1 MCFDYTGNFRVKLP
15 IAMPKSRISTP
26 AAPAAIGPY
35 SQAIKAGNTCY
46 LSGQIALDPATGQL
60 VTGGF
65 EAEVVR
71 VFENLDG
78 VAAACGA
85 SLADTV
91 KVTLYLTDLGNF
103 AKVNELMSRYFTE
116 PYPARAA
123 VGVASLPRGA
133 QIEADAVL
141 VIG

>member
-1 MCFDYTGNFRVKLP
+1 MNRTAVSSD
-15 IAMPKSRISTP
+15 

-35 SQAIKAGNTCY
+35 SQALKAGNTCY
-46 LSGQIALDPATGQL
+46 LSGQIALDPATQQM
-60 VTGGF
+60 VAGGID
-65 EAEVVR
+65 AEIVQ
-71 VFENLDG
+71 VFDNLKA
-78 VAAACGA
+78 VAAACGG
-85 SLADTV
+85 SLGDVV
-91 KVTLYLTDLGNF
+91 KVTIYLIDLSNF
-103 AKVNELMSRYFTE
+103 ARVNETMARYFAQ